1 MLAPRHTLVALL
13 LLPACRETFD
23 YNSGNIDFDPDR
35 PSVNEPGEVEPY
47 SGADP
52 IVIEAQ
58 EHFPTGLDLHK
69 KVIWRT
75 CTPNGGVCHNAKE
88 YPDLRT
94 PAEFASAFDAPCNI
108 QPGEPTSVFDGCE
121 RPGDQVRFD
130 AYGFGG
136 DAMEIAFIEQL
147 PGDDQ
152 EYGEGSVPLDAP
164 GLHIHL
170 VEPLPS
176 ERGESYGSGRF
187 TRNHVEGDQVVTF
200 NYASYDTQWFLID
213 PTHVFGR
220 VQDYQLEAVQQLLA
234 SGVIEA
240 DPNRNGVVGS
250 RMGFDV
256 KLLAPGRPEDSYLIA
271 RLRGEMHDDPIPGSR
286 MPLAN
291 APLSIPEML
300 ALFCLVEGWPN
311 GGDQTFLSGPIDYNA
326 CSYSENPEDLNLL
339 GEGVTW
345 TARVAPILAANCGGC
360 HSPEEAQAG
369 LVLTG
374 EGVYDRLLEPSTQLA
389 DVALIEPG
397 VPEES
402 YLYLKLTG
410 DDRIIG
416 NAMPYNPLTGEGRLT
431 QAEIGDILTW
441 ISNGA
446 VEDQ

>member
-1 MLAPRHTLVALL
+1 MSATRHVLLVAL

-23 YNSGNIDFDPDR
+23 YNSGNIDFDPNR
-35 PSVNEPGEVEPY
+35 PSVNEPAEVDPY
-47 SGADP
+47 TGDDV
-52 IVIEAQ
+52 IVLEAQ
-58 EHFPTGLDLHK
+58 ERFPTGLDLHN

-121 RPGDQVRFD
+121 RPGDHVRFD
-130 AYGFGG
+130 SYGFG
-136 DAMEIAFIEQL
+136 DDPIEIAYIEQI
-147 PGDDQ
+147 PGEDQ
-152 EYGEGSVPLDAP
+152 EYEEGGVPVDAA

-176 ERGESYGSGRF
+176 ERGETYGTARF
-187 TRNHVEGDQVVTF
+187 TRAHVQDDQVVTF
-200 NYASYDTQWFLID
+200 NYASYETQWFLID
-213 PTHVFGR
+213 DTHVFGR
-220 VQDYQLEAVQQLLA
+220 VRDYQLEDAQQLLA

-250 RMGFDV
+250 RMGFDI

-291 APLSIPEML
+291 APLTVSEML
-300 ALFCLVEGWPN
+300 ALFCLVEGWP
-311 GGDQTFLSGPIDYNA
+311 GGSDQTFLSGPIDYRN
-326 CSYSENPEDLNLL
+326 CSYSENPGDLNLL

-345 TARVAPILAANCGGC
+345 AARVEPILAANCGGC

-374 EGVYDRLLEPSTQLA
+374 EGVYDRLLQQSAQVPEL
-389 DVALIEPG
+389 ALIEPG
-397 VPEES
+397 DPEAS
-402 YLYLKLTG
+402 YLYLKLIG
-410 DDRIIG
+410 DDRIEF
-416 NAMPYNPLTGEGRLT
+416 NPMPYNPLTGEGRL
-431 QAEIGDILTW
+431 AEAELGDILTW
-441 ISNGA
+441 ITNGA

>member
-1 MLAPRHTLVALL
+1 MRRVLVPVLL
-13 LLPACRETFD
+13 LAGCRDTYD
-23 YNSGNIDFDPDR
+23 YNQGEIEFDPNR
-35 PSVNEPGEVEPY
+35 PPINDPADVEPY
-47 SGADP
+47 GGADP

-58 EHFPTGLDLHK
+58 ERFPTGLDLHK

-94 PAEFASAFDAPCNI
+94 PAEFASAFGAACNI

-121 RPGDQVRFD
+121 RPGDHVRFD
-130 AYGFGG
+130 GYGFGG
-136 DAMEIAFIEQL
+136 DPVEIAYIEQL
-147 PGDDQ
+147 PGDDA
-152 EYGEGSVPLDAP
+152 EYGEGAVPVDAP

-176 ERGESYGSGRF
+176 ERGETYGSARF

-200 NYASYDTQWFLID
+200 NYSSYDTQWFKID
-213 PTHVFGR
+213 DQHIFGR
-220 VQDYQLEAVQQLLA
+220 VQEYQVEAVQQLIA

-240 DPNRNGVVGS
+240 DPNRNGIVGS

-256 KLLAPGRPEDSYLIA
+256 QLLAPGRPEDSYLIA
-271 RLRGEMHDDPIPGSR
+271 RLRGEMHDDAIPGSR

-311 GGDQTFLSGPIDYNA
+311 GADQTFLSGPIDYNV
-326 CSYSENPEDLNLL
+326 CSYTENPEDLNLL
-339 GEGVTW
+339 GDGVTW
-345 TARVAPILAANCGGC
+345 AARVQPILSANCGGC
-360 HSPEEAQAG
+360 HSPEAAQGG

-374 EGVYDRLLEPSTQLA
+374 EGVYDRLLMPSTQLT
-389 DVALIEPG
+389 DLPLIDPG
-397 VPEES
+397 VPESS

-410 DDRIIG
+410 DDRILG

-431 QAEIGDILTW
+431 EAELGDILTW
-441 ISNGA
+441 ITNGA